1 VGAPRRRAATERY
14 RAPTARLELGP
25 ALPWGGLFVLPELGI
40 GHDFERQRVAPLV
53 LQLLWR

>member
-25 ALPWGGLFVLPELGI
+25 ALPWGGLFVLPKLGI
-40 GHDFERQRVAPLV
+40 ERQRVAPLV